1 MNSVNGGGGN
11 AFSVWFFYV
20 VDPPG
25 DGRGG
30 ALWISVTNCDIAAC
44 SFVSNSA
51 AGGFN
56 LVAGYKG
63 GATGGAIYNRQALM
77 MENSTLYGDTVPL
90 LSVGS
95 AQKFGQAIY
104 NDGGTGVLTHV
115 TKVTL
120 VPVSSPIQPP
130 AGGITSAGNYIT
142 LRNCILA
149 STNISWD
156 CTGNLIDGGG
166 NISSDGTPAFTQ
178 PTSHNNVNP
187 QLGTLCYQGGPT
199 PTVPL
204 LSGSP
209 AIDAACSQ
217 WCLATDQRGY
227 PRPYGAGCDIGAVE
241 AWPSNSVFGRIS
253 GYTTSSNGI
262 TMSSGAIS
270 ATVRPDG
277 TYGLPGLPTGA
288 SVVAPQ
294 CADAIFVP
302 SNRVVNMPP
311 DATGMDFYSY
321 RSNALMISQSSN
333 AALQILFAGQP
344 GGTYRLLASSNLQT
358 WSPCVTNTL
367 TSDGLCQFVETNQVN
382 SITRIFRMVRP

>member
-1 MNSVNGGGGN
+1 M
-11 AFSVWFFYV
+11 
-20 VDPPG
+20 DPPG

-56 LVAGYKG
+56 LVAGYEG
-63 GATGGAIYNRQALM
+63 GATGGAIYRPPSPDDGKQHVIW
-77 MENSTLYGDTVPL
+77 STVPL

-156 CTGNLIDGGG
+156 CIGNLIDGGG

-178 PTSHNNVNP
+178 PTVTTTLIRNWEPCAIKAGRHPRCRCCRAVRQLTRPVHN
-187 QLGTLCYQGGPT
+187 GA
-199 PTVPL
+199 
-204 LSGSP
+204 SP
-209 AIDAACSQ
+209 
-217 WCLATDQRGY
+217 
-227 PRPYGAGCDIGAVE
+227 
-241 AWPSNSVFGRIS
+241 RIS
-253 GYTTSSNGI
+253 GVIPGRMAQVATSARLRRGLPIRSLAHQRLYHCFKWHHHVVGCDFSHGS
-262 TMSSGAIS
+262 TGWDLSG
-270 ATVRPDG
+270 
-277 TYGLPGLPTGA
+277 PGLPTGA